1 MSKAS
6 ARGKAKASRA
16 PSAGH
21 AALAAEN
28 LRLKRRNLGLVAR
41 SFEAAEKSRARR
53 LRARFGSGDYHLDAG
68 SRATLR
74 DRSRDI
80 LRNDGLYNAII
91 ESRTDMTI
99 GRGLAAQADSGDDAW
114 NRQAEDLWR
123 TWSKGMVDVGG
134 KVSFNEL
141 QSMALAEV
149 DVAGDLLVVFT
160 NAGLQ
165 LIESERIVSPSQGA
179 ARTPDLID
187 GVTID
192 PATGR
197 HVKYHVADWDAQSG
211 SSLKPTTK
219 EISAAHAHLLTT
231 VKRVSQTRGAPSLAS
246 VLNDF
251 DDGHEFRMASLE
263 QARLAAFLALVGK
276 VADPTATRNNLATG
290 SRYEESED
298 DWGNATGRT
307 VHEQEMK
314 SGSFLWIGTNESIE
328 AINTGQQQ
336 AQFDPF
342 WRSIVSI
349 ACAAAGLPPEVV
361 LKDFTRTN
369 YSSARAALLQARTA
383 FQRRREW
390 FIACFL
396 NRVWRWKVAGWV
408 NAGLLPLH
416 EGMYRVRWTMPSM
429 GQIDPLKEV
438 EGAREAFANSFT
450 TYSEIAESMGYD
462 GDELMEQVAREKNK
476 MRALGLEV
484 PTTGGTAKAK
494 PGDGAAPDEKPA
506 APGGASGAD

>member
-1 MSKAS
+1 MSKAR

-80 LRNDGLYNAII
+80 LRNDGLYRAII

-99 GRGLAAQADSGDDAW
+99 GRGLSAQADSGDAAW

-123 TWSKGMVDVGG
+123 TWAKGMVDVAG
-134 KVSFNEL
+134 KFSLNQI
-141 QSMALAEV
+141 QSMVLGEV
-149 DVAGDLLVVFT
+149 DTAGDLLAVFT

-165 LIESERIVSPSQGA
+165 LIESERIVSPHMGA
-179 ARTPDLID
+179 TRTPELVD

-197 HVKYHVADWDAQSG
+197 HLTYHVADWDAQSG
-211 SSLKPTTK
+211 SSLKPETK
-219 EISAAHAHLLTT
+219 KISAANAVLLTT
-231 VKRVSQTRGAPSLAS
+231 CERVSQTRGAPSLAS

-263 QARLAAFLALVGK
+263 QARIAAFLALVGK
-276 VADPTATRNNLATG
+276 AQDPTATRNNLATG
-290 SRYEESED
+290 SRYEEAD
-298 DWGNATGRT
+298 DDFGNTTGRT

-314 SGSFLWIGTNESIE
+314 SGSLLWIGINESIE
-328 AINTGQQQ
+328 AISTGNQQ

-408 NAGLLPLH
+408 QTGLLPLH

-429 GQIDPLKEV
+429 GQIDPQKEV

-450 TYSEIAESMGYD
+450 TFGEIAESMGYD
-462 GDELMEQVAREKNK
+462 GDELMERVAAEKNK

-484 PTTGGTAKAK
+484 PTTGGTAKAT
-494 PGDGAAPDEKPA
+494 PGGAPEEKPA
-506 APGGASGAD
+506 APASGVAAGAD